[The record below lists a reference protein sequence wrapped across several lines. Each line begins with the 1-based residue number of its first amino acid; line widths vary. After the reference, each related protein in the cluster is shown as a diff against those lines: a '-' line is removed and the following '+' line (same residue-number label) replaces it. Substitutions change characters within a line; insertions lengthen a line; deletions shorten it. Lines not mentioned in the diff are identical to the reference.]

1 MQTLRMP
8 EDEPAVVHLVN
19 ESNLTSMSLI
29 ADQTA
34 EHEKELNNCVMPI
47 INNPMKIKDGL
58 VKFKRRDHRACLKS
72 QSHDQACDTR
82 ASLILPQKLR
92 VAPLKP

>member
-1 MQTLRMP
+1 MP

-92 VAPLKP
+92 VALLKP